1 MERSLN
7 DYIEKLIHWTR
18 LGKIQWVEIGQ
29 VKVSNGTTYK
39 YECSNNDI
47 SIRLK
52 AHYYQHGGPKYSLVV
67 ADPFDRDMCNI
78 DVKNELFSLAN
89 GLIDTLADEV
99 VKQVQS
105 SNENDFIDSLK
116 AFFGEDE

>member
-29 VKVSNGTTYK
+29 VQVSGGTTYK

-47 SIRLK
+47 SVRLM
-52 AHYYQHGGPKYSLVV
+52 AHYYEHSGPKYSLVV
-67 ADPFDRDMCNI
+67 ADSFDRDMGNI
-78 DVKNELFSLAN
+78 DIANELMN
-89 GLIDTLADEV
+89 TLADEV